1 LNHLNYSLKDTNIN
15 PVLFLLYHFGSFY
28 SFSFGLKFKWGVWL
42 GRLVGEKIAP
52 ASKEKLKENRNLLL
66 TIRGKA
72 SLILFV
78 SNEAN
83 RESVA

>member
-1 LNHLNYSLKDTNIN
+1 MKT
-15 PVLFLLYHFGSFY
+15 FG
-28 SFSFGLKFKWGVWL
+28 FGQRFKWGVWL

-52 ASKEKLKENRNLLL
+52 ASKEKLNEDRNLVL